1 MKEGG
6 IIMDLKDTADKLIQ
20 GDVKGVIS
28 NVSKQLERTIGL
40 AGVIIIS
47 LSAMLGSGLF
57 VLPSIAAETMGASA
71 AGIWLAYVLAA
82 TVVLPGAVSK
92 SELAS
97 AMPTSGGSYV
107 YIERTYGPLLG
118 TISGMGLWA
127 SFLLKASFA
136 LIGLTAYMYAIT
148 NFLNVELNSTSVTLS
163 VLVLIVVVNI
173 LGVKKIK
180 AIQAPIVGF
189 SVLLLLILSFVALFS
204 GEADLAAPADAA
216 FSSDAWLLGE
226 TAALVFVAYA
236 GVTKV
241 AAIAEEIKNPG
252 KNLPS
257 GMYISL
263 ATATL
268 LYAGVSYMLMATLS
282 DGWWMVDGHAVE
294 DPIFIFAEH
303 VGGKTVGLIAA
314 VLAILTMASMAL
326 AGILASS
333 RYLFAMAR
341 DNLLPQSLEEVN
353 AKWETPHWTIIATGM
368 MMAVVLLT
376 LPVKDVAKLA
386 SGFQIMVFIIV
397 NSALIVLRS
406 IVKGH
411 EWYQPTYKA
420 PFFPLIQIWGIV
432 GGLALVFIM
441 GEKAFI
447 GAGAALIIG
456 LIIYFGYGAKH
467 AHPRETPF
475 HTFRQEFRN
484 PTPAEHKRR
493 EEMFHMA
500 DWGGKNH
507 LTLSEFQ
514 HALKTLGFDYS
525 SNDSRLIFHKA
536 DTNEDGVIDIDE
548 FLHSFELGEE
558 E

>member
-1 MKEGG
+1 
-6 IIMDLKDTADKLIQ
+6 MDLKDTAGKLIQ

-28 NVSKQLERTIGL
+28 DVSKQLERTIGL
-40 AGVIIIS
+40 VGVIIIS

-82 TVVLPGAVSK
+82 TVVLPGAVSQ

-118 TISGMGLWA
+118 TIAGMGLWA

-148 NFLNVELNSTSVTLS
+148 NFLGVEFNSMSVSLS
-163 VLVLIVVVNI
+163 VLVLIVIVNI

-189 SVLLLLILSFVALFS
+189 SVLLLVVLSIAALFS
-204 GEADLAAPADAA
+204 GEADMSAPADAA
-216 FSSDAWLLGE
+216 FSSDVWLLGE

-268 LYAGVSYMLMATLS
+268 LYAGVAYILMATLN
-282 DGWWMVDGHAVE
+282 DNWWMVDGKAVE

-353 AKWETPHWTIIATGM
+353 AKWETPHWAIIATGM

-386 SGFQIMVFIIV
+386 SGFQIMVFIII

-406 IVKGH
+406 IAKGH

-420 PFFPLIQIWGIV
+420 PFFPLIQIWGII
-432 GGLALVFIM
+432 GGLALVIIM

-456 LIIYFGYGAKH
+456 FIIYYGYGAKH

-475 HTFRQEFRN
+475 HTFKQEFRN

-500 DWGGKNH
+500 DFGGKNH
-507 LTLSEFQ
+507 LTLKEFQ
-514 HALKTLGFDYS
+514 HALKHLGFKYNSDET
-525 SNDSRLIFHKA
+525 RLIFHKA
-536 DTNEDGVIDIDE
+536 DLNGDGVIDIDE
-548 FLHSFELGEE
+548 FLSSFEKGDEE
-558 E
+558 

>member
-1 MKEGG
+1 
-6 IIMDLKDTADKLIQ
+6 
-20 GDVKGVIS
+20 
-28 NVSKQLERTIGL
+28 
-40 AGVIIIS
+40 
-47 LSAMLGSGLF
+47 
-57 VLPSIAAETMGASA
+57 
-71 AGIWLAYVLAA
+71 
-82 TVVLPGAVSK
+82 LPGAVSQ

-118 TISGMGLWA
+118 TIAGMGLWA

-148 NFLNVELNSTSVTLS
+148 NFLGVEFNSMSVSLS
-163 VLVLIVVVNI
+163 VLVLIVIVNI

-189 SVLLLLILSFVALFS
+189 SVLLLVVLSIAALFS
-204 GEADLAAPADAA
+204 GEADMSAPADAA
-216 FSSDAWLLGE
+216 FSSDVWLLGE

-268 LYAGVSYMLMATLS
+268 LYAGVAYILMATLN
-282 DGWWMVDGHAVE
+282 DNWWMVDGKAVE

-353 AKWETPHWTIIATGM
+353 AKWETPHWAIIATGM

-386 SGFQIMVFIIV
+386 SGFQIMVFIII

-406 IVKGH
+406 IAKGH

-420 PFFPLIQIWGIV
+420 PFFPLIQIWGII
-432 GGLALVFIM
+432 GGLALVIIM

-456 LIIYFGYGAKH
+456 FIIYYGYGAKH

-475 HTFRQEFRN
+475 HTFKQEFRN

-500 DWGGKNH
+500 DFGGKNH
-507 LTLSEFQ
+507 LTLKEFQ
-514 HALKTLGFDYS
+514 HALKHLGFKYNSDET
-525 SNDSRLIFHKA
+525 RLIFHKA
-536 DTNEDGVIDIDE
+536 DLNGDGVIDIDE
-548 FLHSFELGEE
+548 FLSSFEKGDEE
-558 E
+558 